1 MTTELIAF
9 VAAAGFGAVIG
20 LERQAGKHDESVL
33 FGARTFAL
41 YGLWGAFAAFIGDRY
56 GTAAFV
62 IATAGFL
69 ALVVAAYVITA
80 SRGDDFGTTTEAAA
94 AAAFLCGV
102 LAFSELWVAAL
113 AVAVGTSALLRS
125 KEPLHRLTR
134 RFTDEDVRAV
144 LQFAVIT
151 ALVLPLIPDTE
162 LGPYGAFNPREIWLM
177 VVLISAIGL
186 AGYAALRWLGEKG
199 LVLTGLLGG
208 LVSSTAVT
216 LGYSRMA
223 RIEPALGPGLAAGV
237 LAASAVMYPRVL
249 GEALVVAP
257 ALARALAVPLV
268 CMGVVVGGVA
278 AVTWFRYGRQASEDP
293 KLELK
298 NPLTLNV
305 ALGFGLLYAAIV
317 FFSEFLLNEVSAS
330 SVQVVG
336 AVSGINDVD
345 AITLATANLV
355 LDGLDPSVGAQTVL
369 IAVVVNTVAKAA
381 LAWFI
386 GGSGWYRRVVALGLL
401 PAAAVGLVFWL
412 LA

>member
-20 LERQAGKHDESVL
+20 LERQAGKHDESIL

-41 YGLWGAFAAFIGDRY
+41 YGLWGAAAAFLGDRY

-62 IATAGFL
+62 VATGGFL

-80 SRGDDFGTTTEAAA
+80 NRGGDFGTTTEAAA
-94 AAAFLCGV
+94 AAAFLTGV
-102 LAFSELWVAAL
+102 LAFAGLWVAAL
-113 AVAVGTSALLRS
+113 AVAIGTAALLRS

-134 RFTDEDVRAV
+134 RFTDDDVRAV

-151 ALVLPLIPDTE
+151 ALVLPLIPDTD

-186 AGYAALRWLGEKG
+186 VGYAALRWLGSKG

-223 RIEPALGPGLAAGV
+223 KTEPRLGPGLAAGV
-237 LAASAVMYPRVL
+237 LAASAVMYPRVF
-249 GEALVVAP
+249 GEAAVIAP
-257 ALARALAVPLV
+257 PLAGALAIPLLS
-268 CMGVVVGGVA
+268 MGVVVGGVA
-278 AVTWFRYGRQASEDP
+278 VATWLGPGRTATEDP

-317 FFSEFLLNEVSAS
+317 FFSEFLLNEVSTS
-330 SVQVVG
+330 SVQLVG

-355 LDGLDPSVGAQTVL
+355 ADGLDPAVGAQTVL

-381 LAWFI
+381 LAWVI
-386 GGSGWYRRVVALGLL
+386 GGGRYRRVVAAGLL
-401 PAAAVGLVFWL
+401 PAAAIGLVFWL
-412 LA
+412 V